1 MKFDV
6 KTRPE
11 HITWTAMR
19 DIWLAADDIEIF
31 NAAWNWD
38 HFYPLTGDFDGPNLE
53 AWTTLAAL
61 AEATTRIRI
70 GVQVTGM
77 IYRHPAVLAN
87 MAATVDIISEGRL
100 ELGIG
105 AGWNEME
112 TTAYGIELPPL
123 KKRFD
128 QFDEGTQILIGL
140 LRDDHTDFAGEH
152 FTITNAR
159 NEPKPVQ
166 RPHPPIVIGG
176 SGPKRTL
183 LATAKWAQQWN
194 AITPSPEAWLASKA
208 ILLEHCA
215 AVGRDPAEIEC
226 SVNVQVPGDGDLGPA
241 LEKIAAYG
249 EAGVDIIVLGL
260 PNGAPLSI
268 LDDLASAVA
277 PLA

>member
-194 AITPSPEAWLASKA
+194 AITPGPEAWLASKA